1 MVTYLLFFNVFQN
14 ANAQNCFCQKDS
26 FLNNLISC
34 DTIKLKG
41 NSSVYYQFNCD
52 ASWLTYENSKGR
64 KTVLYF
70 LDSELI
76 DLTYKLGWQVW
87 KDFDE
92 SVLFVARETSGLPTT
107 LYYTLFN
114 KTTEELISFRNV
126 VYACP
131 DSLCE
136 FILYFPDSTY
146 NFLSLFMINNSKEYK
161 IELPK
166 NLIEESFQQYFGL
179 FMFVENLFEP
189 PSIKDNV
196 YIFKYT
202 FFDNQSKTEKK
213 GELSIDLKEFLH

>member
-1 MVTYLLFFNVFQN
+1 MFQN

-114 KTTEELISFRNV
+114 KITEETISFRNV

-131 DSLCE
+131 DSICN

-146 NFLSLFMINNSKEYK
+146 NFLSLFIINSSKEYK

-166 NLIEESFQQYFGL
+166 NLIEESFQQYYGL

-196 YIFKYT
+196 YIFRYT

>member
-1 MVTYLLFFNVFQN
+1 VFQN

-114 KTTEELISFRNV
+114 KITEETISFRNV

-131 DSLCE
+131 DSICN

-146 NFLSLFMINNSKEYK
+146 NFLSLFMINSSKEYK

-166 NLIEESFQQYFGL
+166 NLIEESFQQYYGL

-196 YIFKYT
+196 YIFRYT

>member
-1 MVTYLLFFNVFQN
+1 VFQN

-26 FLNNLISC
+26 FLNNLISY

-114 KTTEELISFRNV
+114 KITEETISFRNV

-131 DSLCE
+131 DSICN

-146 NFLSLFMINNSKEYK
+146 NFLSLFIINSSKEYK

-166 NLIEESFQQYFGL
+166 NLIEESFQQYYGL

-189 PSIKDNV
+189 PSIKDDV
-196 YIFKYT
+196 YIFRYT

-213 GELSIDLKEFLH
+213 GVLSIDLKEFLH